1 MWRYYVT
8 FTYNQALS
16 DNVYTI
22 MLLVYL
28 LMMNVLTFIVYGV
41 DKWKACHGRRRVPE
55 ATLLG
60 LAALGGS
67 MGAWLAMQLFR
78 HKTQKKKFR
87 YGVPAIFVL
96 QLAVVLLFLN
106 MLIRH

>member
-1 MWRYYVT
+1 
-8 FTYNQALS
+8 
-16 DNVYTI
+16 
-22 MLLVYL
+22 MLKYYL
-28 LMMNVLTFIVYGV
+28 LAINVLTFVVFGL
-41 DKWKACHGRRRVPE
+41 DKWKARRGRWRVPE

-67 MGAWLAMQLFR
+67 VGAWVAMQLFR

-87 YGVPAIFVL
+87 YGVPILFVL
-96 QLAVVLLFLN
+96 QVVAVLFLVN

>member
-1 MWRYYVT
+1 
-8 FTYNQALS
+8 
-16 DNVYTI
+16 
-22 MLLVYL
+22 MLLIYL
-28 LMMNVLTFIVYGV
+28 LIVNVLTFIVYGV
-41 DKWKACHGRRRVPE
+41 DKWKAHRGRWRVPE

-67 MGAWLAMQLFR
+67 VGAWLAMQKFH

-87 YGVPAIFVL
+87 YGVPLLFVL
-96 QLAVVLLFLN
+96 QVAAVVLLVN